1 MVKEVL
7 KWIQE
12 QSHRKKGEEFIGV
25 TTTMLALLTA
35 GATLAGHRA
44 HTEEV
49 KFQTLAT
56 DQWGFYQAKHIRA
69 HMYAIEAEK
78 ACLGDGQAARGK
90 KKPVPGNK
98 NLPDEKKKVAIRYL
112 DKAIYEQCGDPI
124 APSCNF
130 QVCREQTVRLGLS
143 DQQDCSVPVLKD
155 SPELRKLVQDDYFQ
169 KKYPAAP
176 TTEPGKEDPR
186 DDATAE
192 SVGASTASAHQAAN
206 SAKKPKVG
214 ALAILKEARTKDQE
228 VDRTTAEAKF
238 EDIAEIIL
246 EFSIMICST
255 AFVVGKESYRKTAY
269 LFTAIGVA
277 VGNTGV
283 AVALF
288 ALPYA
293 RHPIVRTLTIAAAVV
308 VFLSLV
314 VWVLVYARYNDHAK
328 HPAAQGA
335 RPEN

>member
-78 ACLGDGQAARGK
+78 AMLRKQKKLAA
-90 KKPVPGNK
+90 
-98 NLPDEKKKVAIRYL
+98 RYL
-112 DKAIYEQCGDPI
+112 DKAIYEQCGD
-124 APSCNF
+124 APVAETCNLEKCRDEAKPG
-130 QVCREQTVRLGLS
+130 VCS
-143 DQQDCSVPVLKD
+143 IPVLKD
-155 SPELRKLVQDDYFQ
+155 SIGLRKLFVSDNHTFQ
-169 KKYPAAP
+169 KYFSAPAVGTGRA
-176 TTEPGKEDPR
+176 DPPSQGGGESSAASPR
-186 DDATAE
+186 ERPCKAAE
-192 SVGASTASAHQAAN
+192 ESTS
-206 SAKKPKVG
+206 KPQG
-214 ALAILKEARTKDQE
+214 ALAILSDAKCRDEDVKRTTSEARY
-228 VDRTTAEAKF
+228 

-255 AFVVGKESYRKTAY
+255 ALVVGKETYRKTAY
-269 LFTAIGVA
+269 LFTAISVGVA
-277 VGNTGV
+277 GAGVGY
-283 AVALF
+283 ALY
-288 ALPYA
+288 ALHYT
-293 RHPIVRTLTIAAAVV
+293 RNPIEPSLTIAAAVV